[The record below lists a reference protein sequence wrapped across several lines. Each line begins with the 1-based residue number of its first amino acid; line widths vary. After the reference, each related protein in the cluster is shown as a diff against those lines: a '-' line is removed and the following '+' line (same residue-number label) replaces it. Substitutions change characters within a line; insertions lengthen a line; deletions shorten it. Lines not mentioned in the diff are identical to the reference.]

1 MIRAVRDA
9 VVKKVVD
16 ALRIS
21 DHNLVSLLLTTQRC

>member
-1 MIRAVRDA
+1 
-9 VVKKVVD
+9 VD

>member
-1 MIRAVRDA
+1 
-9 VVKKVVD
+9 D